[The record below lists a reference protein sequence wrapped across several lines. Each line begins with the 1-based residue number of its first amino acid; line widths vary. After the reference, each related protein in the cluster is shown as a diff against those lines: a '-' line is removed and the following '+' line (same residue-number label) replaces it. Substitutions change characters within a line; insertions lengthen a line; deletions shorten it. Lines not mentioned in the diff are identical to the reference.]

1 MKYLRLFETESQ
13 YETAKGEFEYPT
25 VSYAEDIDIVHYM
38 TLRDKYAREYLTF
51 EALESGT
58 FSFRFI
64 GYDLN
69 NNNYDLFSYSL
80 DNGETWSH
88 HNVGEEYYEG
98 IDSGTINPDEENP
111 ALVITTPTVLA
122 GSKLLLKGYGRYFTQ
137 YENFVDST
145 CDFNVSGNI
154 YTLMR
159 GEQLVDDE
167 IIEDNIEDD
176 ENYDYSYMF
185 YNCTHVVSAENL
197 YLSKLTN
204 KIKYT
209 RMFYGCTKL
218 TTAPKLPIVDTL
230 VGGCYSDMFRGC
242 TSLTTAPELPATT
255 LAGSCYSGMFNG
267 CTALTTAPE
276 LPATTL
282 ASDCYRDMFNG
293 CTALTTA
300 PELPATTLVTRCY
313 YQMFYGCT
321 SLTTAPELPATTLV
335 NQCYYQMFYGCSKLN
350 YIKAMFTTTPSTTY
364 TKYWVNSVASTGT
377 FVKNIAA
384 TWTTTGINAVPTRW
398 TVETAS
404 A

>member
-1 MKYLRLFETESQ
+1 MKRLRLFETESQ
-13 YETAKGEFEYPT
+13 YETTKGEFEYPT
-25 VSYAEDIDIVHYM
+25 VSYVRDTDTVHYM

-88 HNVGEEYYEG
+88 HNVDEEYYEG
-98 IDSGTINPDEENP
+98 IDSGTIDPDEENA
-111 ALVITTPTVLA
+111 ALVIITPTVLA
-122 GSKLLLKGYGRYFTQ
+122 GSKLLLKGYGHYFTQ
-137 YENFVDST
+137 FENFVDAT

-159 GEQLVDDE
+159 GEQLVDGE

-230 VGGCYSDMFRGC
+230 VGGCYSGMFNGC

-255 LAGSCYSGMFNG
+255 LASSCYNSMFNG
-267 CTALTTAPE
+267 CTSLTTAPV

-282 ASDCYRDMFNG
+282 ASNCYSSMFNG
-293 CTALTTA
+293 CTGLTTA
-300 PELPATTLVTRCY
+300 PVLSATTLAYECY
-313 YQMFYGCT
+313 RSMFYGCT

-335 NQCYYQMFYGCSKLN
+335 NNCYSDMFRDCSNLN

-364 TKYWVNSVASTGT
+364 TKYWVSGVAASGT
-377 FVKNIAA
+377 FVKNSAA
-384 TWTTTGINAVPTRW
+384 TWNVTGANGVPTRW
-398 TVETAS
+398 TVQTAAS
-404 A
+404 